1 MVLQSLSRLRLFSTP
16 WTAAGQAP
24 LSFAISG
31 SLLKL
36 MSTELVMPSN
46 HLILCRPLLL
56 PPSMFPSI
64 KVFSNKSALRIR
76 WPQYWSFSFSI
87 SPSNKYSGLI
97 SFRIR
102 ASLVAQSLPAMWET
116 PVRALGQ
123 EDPLEKEMAT
133 HPSTLAWKIPW
144 MEEPGGLQSTGSQRV
159 GHN

>member
-1 MVLQSLSRLRLFSTP
+1 MTP
-16 WTAAGQAP
+16 WTAARQAF
-24 LSFAISG
+24 LSFTISR

-36 MSTELVMPSN
+36 MSTESEMPSN
-46 HLILCRPLLL
+46 HLALCRPLLL
-56 PPSMFPSI
+56 LPSI
-64 KVFSNKSALRIR
+64 FASIRVFSNESALPIR

-102 ASLVAQSLPAMWET
+102 ASLVAQSLPAVWET

-133 HPSTLAWKIPW
+133 HPSTRAWKIPW

>member
-1 MVLQSLSRLRLFSTP
+1 MVLQSLGRLRLFSNP

-102 ASLVAQSLPAMWET
+102 ASLVAQSLPAVWET

-123 EDPLEKEMAT
+123 EDPLEKERAT
-133 HPSTLAWKIPW
+133 HSSILAWEIPW
-144 MEEPGGLQSTGSQRV
+144 TEEPGRLQSIGSQKV